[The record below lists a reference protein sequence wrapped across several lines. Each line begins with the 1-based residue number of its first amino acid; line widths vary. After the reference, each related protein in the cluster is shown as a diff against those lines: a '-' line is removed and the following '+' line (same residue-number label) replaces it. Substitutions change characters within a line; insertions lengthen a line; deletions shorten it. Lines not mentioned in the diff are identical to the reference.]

1 MEDKKSVP
9 EEKIENAKEP
19 ETADA
24 TKEQDINEAI
34 ARLDETIEKMSK
46 RLEELSNT
54 NPTHKATNDSLSK
67 KLVATIVATFVL
79 IFSLA
84 VCTYA
89 YFVSTTSFE
98 RNLISTGSVGVMLV
112 NTTDPSY
119 PTVPGDNNAYPIY
132 PGYRVAKDVYA
143 ENIGLYP
150 LYVRA
155 TLSSSITLN
164 ERYSDHANEI
174 DPSLVTYSIDFDNWT
189 ERGGYYYYN
198 VPLKSGERTTSLFDS
213 IDFSEQMGNIYK
225 DSNIK
230 VYITLEVVQS
240 NNNGETVFDAYG
252 WTSVEEG
259 GTP

>member
-1 MEDKKSVP
+1 MEDKKYVS
-9 EEKIENAKEP
+9 EEKIEEKAKEQN
-19 ETADA
+19 EAA
-24 TKEQDINEAI
+24 KEQDISETI
-34 ARLDETIEKMSK
+34 ARLDETIERMSK
-46 RLEELSNT
+46 RLEELSKEK
-54 NPTHKATNDSLSK
+54 PKATAASDLLNK
-67 KLVATIVATFVL
+67 KLITTMVATFVL
-79 IFSLA
+79 VFSLA
-84 VCTYA
+84 VCSYA
-89 YFVSTTSFE
+89 YFVSTVSSGD
-98 RNLISTGSVGVMLV
+98 NIISTGSAGAILV

-119 PTVPGDNNAYPIY
+119 PTVPGDNNAYLIY

-155 TLSSSITLN
+155 TLSSNITLN
-164 ERYSDHANEI
+164 ERYADHANEI
-174 DPSLVTYSIDFDNWT
+174 DPSLVTYSIDLDNWT

-198 VPLKSGERTTSLFDS
+198 VPLKSGERTTSLLDS
-213 IDFSEQMGNIYK
+213 VDFSEQMGNIYK